1 MIGTLLTKDILNQLT
16 LNAME
21 SSRLRMNYNLHETT
35 FDRAQ
40 RLFNALEPGSKVPI
54 HRHRDTVETIVMLRG
69 SLVIKFFDDRC
80 EELERHVL
88 RANSDI
94 FGVNVPIGIWHDVDV
109 LESGTILLEIKE
121 GPYSPLTI
129 IDILNR

>member
-1 MIGTLLTKDILNQLT
+1 MIGPLLTKDILNQLT

-35 FDRAQ
+35 LDRAQ
-40 RLFNALEPGSKVPI
+40 RLFNALEPGTKVPI

>member
-1 MIGTLLTKDILNQLT
+1 MIGKLLTKDILNKLT

-35 FDRAQ
+35 FDRVQ
-40 RLFNALEPGSKVPI
+40 RLFNALEPGTKVPI

-94 FGVNVPIGIWHDVDV
+94 FGVNVPIGIWHDVEV

>member
-1 MIGTLLTKDILNQLT
+1 MIGKLLTKDILNTLT

-35 FDRAQ
+35 FDRVQ
-40 RLFNALEPGSKVPI
+40 RLFNALEPGTKVPI

-94 FGVNVPIGIWHDVDV
+94 FGVNVPIGIWHDVEV

>member
-1 MIGTLLTKDILNQLT
+1 MLTKDILNQLT

-35 FDRAQ
+35 LDRAQ
-40 RLFNALEPGSKVPI
+40 RLFNALEPGTKVPI

>member
-35 FDRAQ
+35 LDRAQ
-40 RLFNALEPGSKVPI
+40 RLFNALEPGTKVPI